1 MHPPM
6 SAVLL
11 RLVLATACLVGS
23 ALHPGLAFA
32 ADPPRAAD
40 VHTLQLIAD
49 PAIRNGKVA
58 VVEGT
63 AGRAGQKL
71 AVADLSVLQ
80 PVEVTLFAVDEHDD
94 LRLDLS
100 KFILDAPAKKLS
112 TKGTGFAT
120 ARFRTQG
127 DLQLTVTS
135 PEGPRPYRLL
145 VWAGNEATPA
155 VPSLFTA
162 ADSTGE
168 ASGGP
173 PMMWIIAG
181 LLAVIAAL
189 LGALV
194 LKRGRS

>member
-1 MHPPM
+1 MNGGSVGRAIGRSRIYISGRFRPFPGDRDRTN
-6 SAVLL
+6 L
-11 RLVLATACLVGS
+11 RATRDRNDIRGGRDDHQARAHDRG
-23 ALHPGLAFA
+23 
-32 ADPPRAAD
+32 RAAGRQ
-40 VHTLQLIAD
+40 H
-49 PAIRNGKVA
+49 
-58 VVEGT
+58 
-63 AGRAGQKL
+63 GRAAGVRGSGSRPRRD
-71 AVADLSVLQ
+71 AR
-80 PVEVTLFAVDEHDD
+80 PHEEHDD

>member
-1 MHPPM
+1 MHLPL

-11 RLVLATACLVGS
+11 RLVLAVACLVGP
-23 ALHPGLAFA
+23 ALRPGLALA
-32 ADPPRAAD
+32 AGPPAGAD
-40 VHTLQLIAD
+40 VYPLQLIAD
-49 PAIRNGKVA
+49 PAVRNGKVA
-58 VVEGT
+58 AVEGT
-63 AGRAGQKL
+63 AGRSGQKL

-80 PVEVTLFAVDEHDD
+80 PVEVTLFAVDEVDD

-100 KFILDAPAKKLS
+100 KFILDAPAKTLS
-112 TKGTGFAT
+112 TRGTGFAT

-145 VWAGNEATPA
+145 VWAGNEATPP
-155 VPSLFTA
+155 VPSLFA
-162 ADSTGE
+162 QGSGHGQG
-168 ASGGP
+168 SGGP
-173 PMMWIIAG
+173 SLMWIIAG

-189 LGALV
+189 LGVLV